1 MDETSELL
9 DILLDGATEQ
19 RLKLISGDEARALM
33 VLLGFLDDD
42 GQPEDVRRTAAEMRF
57 RLASRLASPPA

>member
-1 MDETSELL
+1 MDETTELL

-33 VLLGFLDDD
+33 VLLGYLDDES
-42 GQPEDVRRTAAEMRF
+42 QPEDVRRNAAEMRL
-57 RLASRLASPPA
+57 RLASRLA